1 MDKSKKALREI
12 EIARLEFIGLSIATL
27 GDGITALAAG
37 LALESLEN
45 EYRAPYQSQQSMQVE
60 TTQKQLDYFIHEL
73 TQARKIIRWINLIFE
88 AARRA
93 P

>member
-27 GDGITALAAG
+27 GDGIAALAAG
-37 LALESLEN
+37 LTLESLEN
-45 EYRAPYQSQQSMQVE
+45 EYRTPYQSQQSMQVE

-73 TQARKIIRWINLIFE
+73 TQVRNIIR
-88 AARRA
+88 
-93 P
+93 